1 MVHALQEAW
10 RALKSGGHLVD
21 MRPITSHPPV
31 DVLSDGGAKRA
42 GRIDDAAGKPDDDAA
57 DGAIANAVKFGHF
70 EEQET
75 QTFELLDYWND
86 VQGMVDYIQDR
97 WSDSAKIPPGT
108 IENANNFVDQASGEV
123 KIRVTQE
130 IMISRY
136 AKRD

>member
-10 RALKSGGHLVD
+10 RALKSGGPLID
-21 MRPITSHPPV
+21 MRPIASRPPV
-31 DVLSDGGAKRA
+31 DILSNSGTKRA
-42 GRIDDAAGKPDDDAA
+42 GRVDDAPGKPDDAAADAA
-57 DGAIANAVKFGHF
+57 MANAVKFGHF
-70 EEQET
+70 EEQEK
-75 QTFELLDYWND
+75 QLFEISDYWNE

-108 IENANNFVDQASGEV
+108 IENANNFVDQASGDI
-123 KIRVTQE
+123 KIRLTQE